1 MLISANLTSS
11 QIQAAAF
18 VQYQLNNEKGINNN
32 NNNNSIQSSSNIT
45 VISGPNY
52 SWIFKYVFKEDNIL
66 DNFRDRRPIDTKKFI
81 MMTDLPYKIFLR
93 RDDSDRSERLEMLYD
108 NTVSIAKFK
117 GNASKYDYDKYPYFT
132 IRQGRSGSEI
142 DIRSNYEPR

>member
-18 VQYQLNNEKGINNN
+18 VQYQLNNDKAINNN
-32 NNNNSIQSSSNIT
+32 NGIQSSSNIT

-52 SWIFKYVFKEDNIL
+52 SWIFKYIFKEDNVL
-66 DNFRDRRPIDTKKFI
+66 DNFRDRRPIDTEKFI
-81 MMTDLPYKIFLR
+81 MMTDLPYKTFFR
-93 RDDSDRSERLEMLYD
+93 RDNTDRSERLETLYD
-108 NTVSIAKFK
+108 NTVSIAKFE
-117 GNASKYDYDKYPYFT
+117 GNASKYDYDKYPYFS

-142 DIRSNYEPR
+142 DIRSNY